1 MKREVYLHMNERLH
15 PRESSVEYIVAY
27 AKRKR
32 HTALKK
38 IGVTLIAAAL
48 LSGSLT
54 LGASASEDFQQALF
68 DISPEIAATFSPVM
82 KSCVS
87 EGIRMT
93 VEAVHLNGD
102 DAEVIVAFEDVTGQ
116 NRTESLD
123 LCDSYDLRRGLLP
136 FAGEMATAGIT
147 GDYDPETGI
156 MRKHIYF
163 NQPGTVDQ
171 EGQTITFSVRKAV
184 TGMRKEWDIEMPV
197 DLSAVPC
204 DPPTRSAEETLVYRD
219 IYGGIGASD
228 ATSEEYEAFTE
239 MEKVYL
245 VPNTSIPLGEG
256 VEITAVGWI
265 DGYLHIQQR
274 ISKRPETNSA
284 GYYLYKDGE
293 PRYGSFSVS
302 WSPEKGCIC
311 EENFIPMTSEELR
324 EYRLYGYVI
333 AGGTEIDGNWKV
345 KFKLKETG

>member
-102 DAEVIVAFEDVTGQ
+102 DAEVIVAFEDLTGS
-116 NRTESLD
+116 NRTEQFD
-123 LCDSYDLRRGLLP
+123 LCDSYDIQRGTLP
-136 FAGEMATAGIT
+136 FAGEIASAGLS
-147 GDYDPETGI
+147 GDYDPEMGI
-156 MRKHIYF
+156 ARKHIRF
-163 NQPGTVDQ
+163 SQPGAVDQ
-171 EGQTITFSVRKAV
+171 EGQTITFTVKRAV
-184 TGMRKEWDIEMPV
+184 SGM
-197 DLSAVPC
+197 
-204 DPPTRSAEETLVYRD
+204 
-219 IYGGIGASD
+219 
-228 ATSEEYEAFTE
+228 
-239 MEKVYL
+239 
-245 VPNTSIPLGEG
+245 
-256 VEITAVGWI
+256 
-265 DGYLHIQQR
+265 
-274 ISKRPETNSA
+274 
-284 GYYLYKDGE
+284 
-293 PRYGSFSVS
+293 
-302 WSPEKGCIC
+302 
-311 EENFIPMTSEELR
+311 
-324 EYRLYGYVI
+324 
-333 AGGTEIDGNWKV
+333 
-345 KFKLKETG
+345 